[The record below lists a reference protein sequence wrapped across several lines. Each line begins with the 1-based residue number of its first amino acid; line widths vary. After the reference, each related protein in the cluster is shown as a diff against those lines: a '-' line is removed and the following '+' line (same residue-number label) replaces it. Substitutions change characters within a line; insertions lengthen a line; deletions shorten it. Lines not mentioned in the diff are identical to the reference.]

1 MRKVLLTI
9 LGIILALLIL
19 VPGGGYLFLRRSL
32 PQVNGTVKVQGV
44 QGAVEIV
51 RDADGVPYIYAQTD
65 LDAMFGLGYVHAQDR
80 LWQMEF
86 QRRVGAGRLSEVLG
100 EATVDTDK
108 FLRTLGTYRAAQQA
122 WEALSPQ
129 AQQVVNAYVAG
140 VNAYLAAK
148 PALPIEFTIL
158 GFTPAPWQPVDCM
171 VWAKMMAWNLG
182 GDYDAELV
190 RAQIYQALG
199 EARAAQL
206 FPTYPSNGTLI
217 VPNLGQSAGAL
228 AHLSTG
234 VRAMLGADALN
245 IGSNNWV
252 VSGARTTT
260 GKPLLAN
267 DPHLGA
273 QIPSIWYLA
282 SIQGNRLHVIGATL
296 PGMPGVP
303 TGHNDR
309 VAWGVTNLG
318 PDVQDLYMERINP
331 ANPNEVEVN
340 GAWQPLTVISETIQ
354 VKGRKEPIF
363 WAARASRHGPLIS
376 DVTSDATTTLAL
388 RWTALDAG
396 DTTIEAFLGVM
407 YAANWDEFRNALRAY
422 VTPSQNFVYA
432 DVDGNIGYYG
442 PGRIPI
448 RKQGNGFM
456 PVPGWNDDYAWTG
469 FIPFDDLPHDFNPA
483 SGYIAT
489 ANNKVVPDAYP
500 YFLATDWAPRY
511 RAARIVE
518 MIEAKPKL
526 SPDDIAAM
534 QADQKSLQALELLPF
549 FLQTPTET
557 PQEAQA
563 LDLLKNWDGVMRQDS
578 AAAAIYAAWL
588 LHLQPA
594 LLQDDL
600 GKTLGADYLASFH
613 PTYLLQTL
621 SEANSPWCDNVLTP
635 AREDCRATQHV
646 ALQEALKDLTARM
659 GSSDLKT
666 WRWDKVHV
674 TEFPHNPFDQVS
686 ALKNIF
692 SRQIPNGGDGST
704 VNVGPFRP
712 SQPFV
717 QRHVPSIRQISDL
730 SDWNS
735 SRFMHTTGQSG
746 NVLSNHYDD
755 LIARWQKVEYLPMVF
770 DRDKVKAVST
780 LQLQP

>member
-140 VNAYLAAK
+140 INAYLAAK

-273 QIPSIWYLA
+273 QIPSIW
-282 SIQGNRLHVIGATL
+282 
-296 PGMPGVP
+296 
-303 TGHNDR
+303 
-309 VAWGVTNLG
+309 
-318 PDVQDLYMERINP
+318 
-331 ANPNEVEVN
+331 
-340 GAWQPLTVISETIQ
+340 
-354 VKGRKEPIF
+354 
-363 WAARASRHGPLIS
+363 
-376 DVTSDATTTLAL
+376 
-388 RWTALDAG
+388 
-396 DTTIEAFLGVM
+396 
-407 YAANWDEFRNALRAY
+407 
-422 VTPSQNFVYA
+422 
-432 DVDGNIGYYG
+432 
-442 PGRIPI
+442 
-448 RKQGNGFM
+448 
-456 PVPGWNDDYAWTG
+456 
-469 FIPFDDLPHDFNPA
+469 
-483 SGYIAT
+483 
-489 ANNKVVPDAYP
+489 
-500 YFLATDWAPRY
+500 
-511 RAARIVE
+511 
-518 MIEAKPKL
+518 
-526 SPDDIAAM
+526 
-534 QADQKSLQALELLPF
+534 
-549 FLQTPTET
+549 
-557 PQEAQA
+557 
-563 LDLLKNWDGVMRQDS
+563 
-578 AAAAIYAAWL
+578 
-588 LHLQPA
+588 
-594 LLQDDL
+594 
-600 GKTLGADYLASFH
+600 
-613 PTYLLQTL
+613 
-621 SEANSPWCDNVLTP
+621 
-635 AREDCRATQHV
+635 
-646 ALQEALKDLTARM
+646 
-659 GSSDLKT
+659 
-666 WRWDKVHV
+666 
-674 TEFPHNPFDQVS
+674 
-686 ALKNIF
+686 
-692 SRQIPNGGDGST
+692 
-704 VNVGPFRP
+704 
-712 SQPFV
+712 
-717 QRHVPSIRQISDL
+717 
-730 SDWNS
+730 
-735 SRFMHTTGQSG
+735 
-746 NVLSNHYDD
+746 
-755 LIARWQKVEYLPMVF
+755 
-770 DRDKVKAVST
+770 
-780 LQLQP
+780 

>member
-1 MRKVLLTI
+1 MRRVLLTI

-19 VPGGGYLFLRRSL
+19 VPAGGYLFLRRSL
-32 PQVNGTVKVQGV
+32 PQVNATITVPGLQGP
-44 QGAVEIV
+44 VEIV
-51 RDADGVPYIYAQTD
+51 RDADGVPYIYANND
-65 LDAMFGLGYVHAQDR
+65 LDAIFGQGYVHAQDR

-100 EATVDTDK
+100 ESTVDTDK

-122 WEALSPQ
+122 WEALSPE
-129 AQQVVNAYVAG
+129 AQQVVNAYVGG
-140 VNAYLAAK
+140 VNAYLAGN
-148 PALPIEFTIL
+148 PTLPIEFTIL
-158 GFTPAPWQPVDCM
+158 GFTPAPWQPADVL

-182 GDYDAELV
+182 GDYESELV

-199 EARAAQL
+199 PERASQL
-206 FPTYPSNGTLI
+206 FPAYPTDGTLI
-217 VPNLGQSAGAL
+217 LPNLGQGAGAL
-228 AHLSTG
+228 AHLSTD
-234 VRAMLGADALN
+234 VRAMLGAEALN

-252 VSGARTTT
+252 VGGSRTTT

-282 SIQGNRLHVIGATL
+282 SIQGNRLHAIGATL
-296 PGMPGVP
+296 PGMPGIP
-303 TGHNDR
+303 SGHNDR
-309 VAWGVTNLG
+309 IAWGVTNLG
-318 PDVQDLYMERINP
+318 PDVQDLYMERVNP

-340 GAWQPLTVISETIQ
+340 GAWQPLTIISETIQ
-354 VKGRKEPIF
+354 VKGRKEPIT

-388 RWTALDAG
+388 RWTSLDAG
-396 DTTIEAFLGVM
+396 DTTLEAFMQVM
-407 YAANWDEFRNALRAY
+407 YAGNWDEFRTALRAY
-422 VTPSQNFVYA
+422 VGPSQNFVYA

-448 RKQGNGFM
+448 RAQGNGFM
-456 PVPGWNDDYAWTG
+456 PAPGWNDEYAWTG
-469 FIPFDDLPHDFNPA
+469 FIPFDELPHDFNPA
-483 SGYIAT
+483 SGFIVT

-500 YFLATDWAPRY
+500 YFLATDWAPPY
-511 RAARIVE
+511 RATRIVQ
-518 MIEAKPKL
+518 MIEAKAKL

-534 QADQKSLQALELLPF
+534 HADQLSLQALELLPF
-549 FLQTPTET
+549 FLQTPTQT

-594 LLQDDL
+594 LVQDDL
-600 GKTLGADYLASFH
+600 GKTLGADYLSSFH

-621 SEANSPWCDNVLTP
+621 GQANSPWCDNVLTP
-635 AREDCRATQHV
+635 GNEDCRTTQHV
-646 ALQEALKDLTARM
+646 ALQAALKDLTERM
-659 GSSDLKT
+659 GSDDLKN
-666 WRWDKVHV
+666 WRWDKIHF
-674 TEFPHNPFDQVS
+674 TEFPHNPFDQVG

-704 VNVGPFRP
+704 VNVAPFRASKP
-712 SQPFV
+712 YA
-717 QRHVPSIRQISDL
+717 QRHVPSYRHISDL

-746 NVLSNHYDD
+746 NVLSSHYDD
-755 LIARWQKVEYLPMVF
+755 LIARWQKVEYLPMRF
-770 DRDKVKAVST
+770 DRDQVKAVST
-780 LQLQP
+780 LKLQP